1 MPLKSLEH
9 SGLTPFIQDRIV
21 TMASSRR
28 GADRYNAVAAGLHW
42 LIALL
47 IFVQIYVGWTFG
59 DMARGPARD
68 LWFEWHK
75 TLGFMILVLSLVRL
89 VWRLINPPPALP
101 PEMPG
106 WEKLAASLSHVAFY
120 IILIG
125 LPLTGWAAISTGR
138 AALTS
143 TMTSLVGGLSWPLIP
158 GLPGTIHEPMETVHE
173 LLVKVTYALVILHVG
188 AALKHQFVDKGRMAG
203 RLWPFPRG

>member
-1 MPLKSLEH
+1 MPLNSQ
-9 SGLTPFIQDRIV
+9 GLNTLDQDRLV
-21 TMASSRR
+21 TMAVSRT
-28 GADRYNAVAAGLHW
+28 GADRYNAVATGLHW

-47 IFVQIYVGWTFG
+47 LFVQIYVGWTFG

-75 TLGFMILVLSLVRL
+75 TLGFAILALSLVRL
-89 VWRLINPPPALP
+89 AWRLINPPPALP
-101 PEMPG
+101 PEMPR
-106 WEKLAASLSHVAFY
+106 WETVAAHLSHIAFY
-120 IILIG
+120 VILIG

-143 TMTSLVGGLSWPLIP
+143 TMTSLIGGLSWPLIP

-173 LLVKVTYALVILHVG
+173 LLVKVTYALVILHVS
-188 AALKHQFVDKGRMAG
+188 AALKHQFFDKGRMAG
-203 RLWPFPRG
+203 RLWPFPRR